1 MKLARR
7 DALMATLFG
16 AGMVGLRSIATGL
29 PAALVANPRKAL
41 ATVPAETCTDASKAQ
56 YVIFSTSGA
65 GDPVNTNAPGTYLDT
80 SIVHP
85 QDPTM
90 APVSLALANGSF
102 QAATP
107 WQSLGAALGQTTF
120 FHMMTNTPIHPKE
133 HDVLGLMGQASNVDM
148 SSEMFPS
155 LLARQLYPCLG
166 TLQPQPVSVG
176 GSPGENITFGGAALP
191 VIPPTALAATLAAQ
205 QGNIGQLH
213 TLRNTTLDALMPIY
227 KNGASPA
234 QQQYIDSFVTSQQQ
248 MLGIQQSLL
257 AAITNL
263 KDNSV
268 ASQITAAITLIQMK
282 VSPVIAIHIP
292 FGGDN
297 HSDAN
302 LATETAQNVSG
313 LASLGSIFTQLPAQ
327 LQGQVSFLLLNVFGR
342 TMGPATTIGRNHN
355 ANHHLGLAIGKPFKG
370 MVVGGVGKVAGD
382 YGCTDLDPTSGASSP
397 GASVKAID
405 TMTSF
410 AKTVMTGFGGDPT
423 TINQQISAGS
433 VVTAMLA

>member
-1 MKLARR
+1 
-7 DALMATLFG
+7 
-16 AGMVGLRSIATGL
+16 MVGLRAIATGL
-29 PAALVANPRKAL
+29 PAALIANPRKAL
-41 ATVPAETCTDASKAQ
+41 ATVPAETCVDASKAQ

-65 GDPVNTNAPGTYLDT
+65 GDPINTNAPGTYIDT
-80 SIVHP
+80 NIVHP

-90 APVSLALANGSF
+90 APTTLNLGNGSF
-102 QAATP
+102 KAATP
-107 WQSLGAALGQTTF
+107 WSSLGATLSQTTF

-155 LLARQLYPCLG
+155 LLARQLQPCLG

-176 GSPGENITFGGAALP
+176 GNPGENITYGGAALP
-191 VIPPTALAATLAAQ
+191 IIPPTALAATLAAQ

-213 TLRNTTLDALMPIY
+213 TLRNTTLNAMMPIY
-227 KNGASPA
+227 KNGASAA
-234 QQQYIDSFVTSQQQ
+234 QQQYIDSLVTSQGQ
-248 MLGIQQSLL
+248 MDGIQQNLL
-257 AAITNL
+257 AAITGL
-263 KDNSV
+263 KDNSI

-302 LATETAQNVSG
+302 LTNESTFTVSG
-313 LASLGSIFTQLPAQ
+313 LSALASIFTSLPAQ

-342 TMGPATTIGRNHN
+342 TMGPATTQGRNHN
-355 ANHHLGLAIGKPFKG
+355 GNHHLALAIGKPFKS
-370 MVVGGVGKVAGD
+370 MVVGGVGQVGGD
-382 YGCTDLDPTSGASSP
+382 YGCVDINSSTGAAAPGSGDI
-397 GASVKAID
+397 KAID

-410 AKTVMTGFGGDPT
+410 AKTVMTEFGGDPT
-423 TINQQISAGS
+423 IINQQISGGS
-433 VVTAMLA
+433 VISPMLA